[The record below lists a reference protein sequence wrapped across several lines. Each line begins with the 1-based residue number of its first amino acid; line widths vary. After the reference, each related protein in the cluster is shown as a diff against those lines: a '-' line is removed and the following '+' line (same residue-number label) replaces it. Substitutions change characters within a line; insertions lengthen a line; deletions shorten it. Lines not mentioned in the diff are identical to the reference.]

1 MIREETVKEKM
12 HDPGLPD
19 PAHIFRPPGND
30 ALIGPDRRKTVGH
43 TGFAEEAFKKRVFEI
58 RVDFEVPFGQLAD
71 MNIVA
76 PGHVPFISRDIKD
89 RAMSL
94 AETAAVAFGDFLV
107 YRLELFV
114 HGKPRV

>member
-1 MIREETVKEKM
+1 
-12 HDPGLPD
+12 
-19 PAHIFRPPGND
+19 
-30 ALIGPDRRKTVGH
+30 
-43 TGFAEEAFKKRVFEI
+43 
-58 RVDFEVPFGQLAD
+58 